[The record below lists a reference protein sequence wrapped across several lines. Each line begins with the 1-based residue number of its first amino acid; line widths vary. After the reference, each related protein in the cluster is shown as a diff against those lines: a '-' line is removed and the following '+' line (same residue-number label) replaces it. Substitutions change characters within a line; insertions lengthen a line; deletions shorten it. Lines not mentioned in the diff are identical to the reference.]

1 MGRSPRSLSSQRV
14 RRLPTN
20 NRPRRNER
28 TTSSRTTSDR
38 TALLELPTFRLF
50 LVWAALIG
58 GCGLLLFNLFRLQV
72 VQAPALQARAQE
84 QQMVYLR
91 PFVPRRQIIDRTDT
105 VLALDRPVYTL
116 FAHPKLFKESKQALV
131 DKLAPLLRR
140 STGDLLKKLD
150 EAETGIRLEYS
161 LSETVA
167 DQITALRADGL
178 ELLQSQQR
186 FYPQHELAAEVLGY
200 VNDDHKGQAGLELSQ
215 QKLLERL
222 SNPAKLRR
230 MGDGSL
236 MPDQVPGGF
245 LNIDDWQLQLTLD
258 SRLQRIA
265 IAALQQQVKKF
276 NAKRGAVIV
285 MDVHD
290 GSLLTLAAIP
300 SYDPNQYFKY
310 SLDRFKNWSLSD
322 LYEPGS
328 TFKPINVAI
337 ALETGSITPDTGF
350 YDEGQIYINGWPIQ
364 NFDYSTS
371 GGRGPITLTQILEYS
386 SNVGMVHV
394 VQKIK
399 PSVYYTWLKRLGMGE
414 TVGIDLPSEA
424 SGQFKT
430 QKVFLESAIERATT
444 AFGQGFSLT
453 PIHLAQLHAVLAN
466 GGKLVTPHVVRGLFD
481 SKGQPYWQPSLPM
494 PRPIFSKATTQTVL
508 SMMETVVSK
517 GTGKSAQIPGYRIAG
532 KTGTA
537 QKANPNG
544 GYFDHA
550 KITSFVG
557 IFPVEA
563 PRYVVVAVVD
573 EPQGGDAFGSTV
585 AAPVVKAVMEALISL
600 ENMPP
605 STAVG
610 EREKG
615 RGER

>member
-1 MGRSPRSLSSQRV
+1 MGSPPRSLSSQHV
-14 RRLPTN
+14 RRLPVSK
-20 NRPRRNER
+20 RPLR
-28 TTSSRTTSDR
+28 SDR
-38 TALLELPTFRLF
+38 TALVNLPTFRLF
-50 LVWAALIG
+50 LVWAALVA
-58 GCGLLLFNLFRLQV
+58 GCGLLLCNLFRLQV
-72 VQAPALQARAQE
+72 VQAPKLQARAQE
-84 QQMVYLR
+84 QQMVYMR
-91 PFVPRRQIIDRTDT
+91 PFIPRRQIIDRTET

-116 FAHPKLFKESKQALV
+116 FAHPKLFKESKQAIAE
-131 DKLAPLLRR
+131 KLAPFLRQ
-140 STGDLLKKLD
+140 SSADLTKKLD
-150 EAETGIRLEYS
+150 AAETGIRLAYS
-161 LSETVA
+161 LSESTA
-167 DQITALRADGL
+167 DQISNLQADGL

-186 FYPQHELAAEVLGY
+186 FYPQHEMAADVLGY
-200 VNDDHKGQAGLELSQ
+200 VNDEHKGQAGLELSQ

-222 SNPAKLRR
+222 ANPVRLRR

-245 LNIDDWQLQLTLD
+245 LNVDDWQLQLTLD
-258 SRLQRIA
+258 SRLQRVA

-276 NAKRGAVIV
+276 NAKRGTVIV

-290 GSLLTLAAIP
+290 GSLLTLAATP

-310 SLDRFKNWSLSD
+310 SLDRFKNWALSD

-337 ALETGSITPDTGF
+337 ALETGSVNPDSAF
-350 YDEGQIYINGWPIQ
+350 YDEGQIQVGGWPIQ

-371 GGRGPITLTQILEYS
+371 GGRGRITLTQILEYS

-394 VQKIK
+394 VQQIK
-399 PSVYYTWLKRLGMGE
+399 PSVYYTWLKRLGIGDP
-414 TVGIDLPSEA
+414 VGIDLPSEA

-466 GGKLVTPHVVRGLFD
+466 GGKLVTPHVVQGLFD
-481 SKGQPYWQPSLPM
+481 SKGQPYWQPSLPT
-494 PRPIFSKATTQTVL
+494 PRSVFSKATTQTVL

-544 GYFDHA
+544 GYLDHA

-573 EPQGGDAFGSTV
+573 EPKGGDAFGSTV
-585 AAPVVKAVMEALISL
+585 AAPVVKSVMEALISL
-600 ENMPP
+600 EKIPP
-605 STAVG
+605 STVETGEVVG
-610 EREKG
+610 R
-615 RGER
+615 